1 MFTGIIETTGLIESI
16 TSEGENISFVIN
28 SPVSSELKPDQSVS
42 HDGVCLTVES
52 VINNKHTVTAIAET
66 LNKTNLS
73 LKKAGDRLNIERCL
87 MASSRIDGHFVQGHV
102 DATAKCL
109 NKENKNG
116 STEFEFSIPEGFEML
131 IVEKGSVAINGISLT
146 CFNVIKNSFKV
157 AIIPYTMEHTNIGE
171 INPGSV
177 VNLEFDILG
186 KYIQRY
192 IQLNISSEI
201 NK

>member
-16 TSEGENISFVIN
+16 TAEGENISFVIN

-146 CFNVIKNSFKV
+146 CFNVIKNSFRV
-157 AIIPYTMEHTNIGE
+157 AIIPYTMKHTNIGE

>member
-16 TSEGENISFVIN
+16 TAEGQNISFVIN

-146 CFNVIKNSFKV
+146 CFNVIKNSFRV

>member
-16 TSEGENISFVIN
+16 TAEGENISFVIN

>member
-16 TSEGENISFVIN
+16 TAEGENISFVIN

-73 LKKAGDRLNIERCL
+73 LKKAGDRLNIERCM